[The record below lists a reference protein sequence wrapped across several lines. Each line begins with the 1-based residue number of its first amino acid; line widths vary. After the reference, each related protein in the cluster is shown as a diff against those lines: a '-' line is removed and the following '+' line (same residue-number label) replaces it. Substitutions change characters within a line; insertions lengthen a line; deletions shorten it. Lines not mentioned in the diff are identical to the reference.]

1 LKIELENVQRVEK
14 TKDAIEGMTALIEK
28 REPVFTG
35 E

>member
-1 LKIELENVQRVEK
+1 LRIEREGSQRVEK
-14 TKDAIEGMTALIEK
+14 TKDAMEGMTAFIQK